1 MLNYLVSFSTWAES
15 NSGQIQILIGILALS
30 LAIFGYRQIIEQ
42 IKIAKKHEDRADEQR
57 KFELKIQSLNMSL
70 IALDKNALKINNFKK
85 ILKLSEGSIKS
96 LDQNSE
102 VIEGDI
108 RKLINP
114 NPT

>member
-42 IKIAKKHEDRADEQR
+42 IKIAKKQEDRADEQR
-57 KFELKIQSLNMSL
+57 KFVLKIQSLNMSL

-85 ILKLSEGSIKS
+85 ILKFIKKVFKRS
-96 LDQNSE
+96 N
-102 VIEGDI
+102 
-108 RKLINP
+108 NF
-114 NPT
+114 